1 MNENKITIRRAVA
14 ADAPLVGKAVLMAL
28 HYDEENPLFEAFV
41 ELAGREVSQYSY
53 RNALVG
59 EVNGVAAGAVVGY
72 DGALLQRL
80 RKPLLDMI
88 AERIGE
94 VPFIED
100 ETAAGEFYV
109 DSLAILPQFRGLGVG
124 RCLLAAMRDNAFAAG
139 FSHVGLLVDVENP
152 RAEALY
158 SSLGFKRVN
167 ETTFLGHNMWHLQAK
182 REE

>member
-1 MNENKITIRRAVA
+1 
-14 ADAPLVGKAVLMAL
+14 MAL

-41 ELAGREVSQYSY
+41 ELAGREESQYSY

-59 EVNGVAAGAVVGY
+59 EVDGVAAGAVVGY

-88 AERIGE
+88 AERIGK

-100 ETAAGEFYV
+100 ETSAGEFYV
-109 DSLAILPQFRGLGVG
+109 DSLAVLPQFRGRGVG
-124 RCLLAAMRDNAFAAG
+124 RSLLSAMRDNAFAAG
-139 FSHVGLLVDVENP
+139 FSHVGLLVDFENP
-152 RAEALY
+152 SAEALY
-158 SSLGFKRVN
+158 NSLGFKRVN
-167 ETTFLGHNMWHLQAK
+167 ATTFLGHNMWHLQVK

>member
-1 MNENKITIRRAVA
+1 
-14 ADAPLVGKAVLMAL
+14 MAL

-41 ELAGREVSQYSY
+41 ELAGREESQYSY

-59 EVNGVAAGAVVGY
+59 EVDGVAAGAVVGY

-88 AERIGE
+88 AERIGN

-100 ETAAGEFYV
+100 ETSAGEFYV
-109 DSLAILPQFRGLGVG
+109 DSLAVLPQFRGRGVG
-124 RCLLAAMRDNAFAAG
+124 RSLLSAMRDNAFAAG
-139 FSHVGLLVDVENP
+139 FSHVGLLVDFENP
-152 RAEALY
+152 SAEALY
-158 SSLGFKRVN
+158 NSLGFKRVN
-167 ETTFLGHNMWHLQAK
+167 ATTFLGHNMWHLQVK